1 MSSVLTEAITPLF
14 TDLGLSPALLQALHD
29 VGYESPSPIQAAT
42 IPLLL
47 ANRDLLGQA
56 QTGTG
61 KTAAFALPIL
71 SRLDLRQTV
80 PQALVL
86 VPTRELAI
94 QVAEAF
100 QRYAAHIPGFH
111 VLPIYGG
118 ASYGPQLSSLKRGVH
133 VVVGTPGRVID
144 HLDKGSLDLSKL
156 KTLVLDEAD
165 EMLRMGFIDDVERIL
180 QDTPKTRQTALF
192 SATMPS
198 AIKRIAQTQLQSPAE
213 IMVAA
218 KTGTADNIRQR
229 YWLVSGMHKLDAL
242 TRLLEAE
249 DYDGIIVFA
258 RTKLATEELAVKLMA
273 RGFSAAAINGDMQ
286 QQHRERTVGQLK
298 DGSIDIL
305 VATDVAARGLDVERI
320 SHVINYDVP
329 SDPESYTHRIGR
341 TGRAGRSGEAILFI
355 TPRERSL
362 LKAIERSTRQPISQ
376 LELPTITTVN
386 NVRIARFKEQI
397 SQTLADGDLDVFTA
411 IVEAYENEHNVPA
424 IEIAA
429 ALAKMSRGGAP
440 LLLARPERGAKSGP
454 DAPAP
459 MSSSPVPSFQADRSE
474 DRPVRAAR
482 KTAPPFERPA
492 RAEPSAAFSS
502 PDSPPSSTWRERAT
516 QAAHEPID
524 AKPAKLGSQA
534 YRIEIGHIH
543 GVKPGNIVGAIANET
558 GLEAKHIGRIEIFDT
573 YSLIELSAGL
583 PKKALKHLQTVRVG
597 SQPLRISESD
607 VMPRPAVK
615 RPRKQT

>member
-1 MSSVLTEAITPLF
+1 MTEAIAPLF

-29 VGYESPSPIQAAT
+29 VGYETPSPIQAAT

-71 SRLDLRQTV
+71 SRLDLKQTV

-100 QRYAAHIPGFH
+100 QRYAAHVPGFH

-165 EMLRMGFIDDVERIL
+165 EMLRMGFIDEVERIL
-180 QDTPKTRQTALF
+180 QDTPKSRQTALF

-198 AIKRIAQTQLQSPAE
+198 AIKRIAQTQLQNPAE

-341 TGRAGRSGEAILFI
+341 TGRAGRSGEAVLFI

-397 SQTLADGDLDVFTA
+397 TQTLADGDLDIFTA

-429 ALAKMSRGGAP
+429 ALAKMSRGSVP
-440 LLLARPERGAKSGP
+440 LLLARPDRGARSAP
-454 DAPAP
+454 EAAPAMP
-459 MSSSPVPSFQADRSE
+459 AALSDRSQE
-474 DRPVRAAR
+474 RAARPVRRVAS
-482 KTAPPFERPA
+482 PIERPP
-492 RAEPSAAFSS
+492 RAEMTPAQSAPSAPES
-502 PDSPPSSTWRERAT
+502 PVSTWRERAS
-516 QAAHEPID
+516 AATLEPID
-524 AKPAKLGSQA
+524 AKPARLGSQA

-583 PKKALKHLQTVRVG
+583 PKKTLKHLQTVRVG

-607 VMPRPAVK
+607 VMPKPTAK
-615 RPRKQT
+615 RPKKKF

>member
-1 MSSVLTEAITPLF
+1 
-14 TDLGLSPALLQALHD
+14 
-29 VGYESPSPIQAAT
+29 
-42 IPLLL
+42 
-47 ANRDLLGQA
+47 
-56 QTGTG
+56 
-61 KTAAFALPIL
+61 
-71 SRLDLRQTV
+71 
-80 PQALVL
+80 
-86 VPTRELAI
+86 
-94 QVAEAF
+94 
-100 QRYAAHIPGFH
+100 
-111 VLPIYGG
+111 
-118 ASYGPQLSSLKRGVH
+118 
-133 VVVGTPGRVID
+133 
-144 HLDKGSLDLSKL
+144 
-156 KTLVLDEAD
+156 
-165 EMLRMGFIDDVERIL
+165 
-180 QDTPKTRQTALF
+180 
-192 SATMPS
+192 
-198 AIKRIAQTQLQSPAE
+198 
-213 IMVAA
+213 MVAA

-305 VATDVAARGLDVERI
+305 VATDVAARGLDVDRI

-397 SQTLADGDLDVFTA
+397 SQTLADGELDVFAA

-429 ALAKMSRGGAP
+429 ALAKMSRGGVP

-454 DAPAP
+454 DAPGP
-459 MSSSPVPSFQADRSE
+459 LSSSPMPSFQADRSE
-474 DRPVRAAR
+474 DRPIRAAR
-482 KTAPPFERPA
+482 KTAAPIERPA
-492 RAEPSAAFSS
+492 RAQPSAAFSS
-502 PDSPPSSTWRERAT
+502 PDSPPPSTWRERAS

-583 PKKALKHLQTVRVG
+583 PKKTLKHLQTVRVG

-615 RPRKQT
+615 RPRKPT

>member
-1 MSSVLTEAITPLF
+1 
-14 TDLGLSPALLQALHD
+14 
-29 VGYESPSPIQAAT
+29 
-42 IPLLL
+42 
-47 ANRDLLGQA
+47 
-56 QTGTG
+56 
-61 KTAAFALPIL
+61 
-71 SRLDLRQTV
+71 
-80 PQALVL
+80 
-86 VPTRELAI
+86 
-94 QVAEAF
+94 
-100 QRYAAHIPGFH
+100 
-111 VLPIYGG
+111 
-118 ASYGPQLSSLKRGVH
+118 
-133 VVVGTPGRVID
+133 
-144 HLDKGSLDLSKL
+144 
-156 KTLVLDEAD
+156 
-165 EMLRMGFIDDVERIL
+165 
-180 QDTPKTRQTALF
+180 
-192 SATMPS
+192 
-198 AIKRIAQTQLQSPAE
+198 
-213 IMVAA
+213 
-218 KTGTADNIRQR
+218 
-229 YWLVSGMHKLDAL
+229 MHKLDAL

-362 LKAIERSTRQPISQ
+362 LKSIERSTRQPILQ

-386 NVRIARFKEQI
+386 NVRVARFKEQI
-397 SQTLADGDLDVFTA
+397 TQTLADGDLDVFTA

-429 ALAKMSRGGAP
+429 ALAKMSRGSVP
-440 LLLARPERGAKSGP
+440 LLLARPDRGAKS
-454 DAPAP
+454 APEAATAMP
-459 MSSSPVPSFQADRSE
+459 AVFSDRSQ
-474 DRPVRAAR
+474 
-482 KTAPPFERPA
+482 ERPA
-492 RAEPSAAFSS
+492 RPVRRVASPIERAPRAEMTPAPSAHSAPES
-502 PDSPPSSTWRERAT
+502 PIATWRERAS
-516 QAAHEPID
+516 AASLEPID
-524 AKPAKLGSQA
+524 AKPARLGSQA

-573 YSLIELSAGL
+573 YSLIELSTGL
-583 PKKALKHLQTVRVG
+583 PKKTLKHLQTVRVG

-607 VMPRPAVK
+607 VMPKPAAK
-615 RPRKQT
+615 RPKKKF

>member
-1 MSSVLTEAITPLF
+1 
-14 TDLGLSPALLQALHD
+14 
-29 VGYESPSPIQAAT
+29 
-42 IPLLL
+42 
-47 ANRDLLGQA
+47 
-56 QTGTG
+56 
-61 KTAAFALPIL
+61 
-71 SRLDLRQTV
+71 
-80 PQALVL
+80 
-86 VPTRELAI
+86 
-94 QVAEAF
+94 
-100 QRYAAHIPGFH
+100 
-111 VLPIYGG
+111 
-118 ASYGPQLSSLKRGVH
+118 
-133 VVVGTPGRVID
+133 
-144 HLDKGSLDLSKL
+144 
-156 KTLVLDEAD
+156 
-165 EMLRMGFIDDVERIL
+165 
-180 QDTPKTRQTALF
+180 
-192 SATMPS
+192 MPS
-198 AIKRIAQTQLQSPAE
+198 AIKRIAQTQLQNPAE

-305 VATDVAARGLDVERI
+305 VATDVAARGLDVDRI

-362 LKAIERSTRQPISQ
+362 LKSIERSTRQPISQ

-397 SQTLADGDLDVFTA
+397 SQTLADGDLDVFAA
-411 IVEAYENEHNVPA
+411 IIEAYENEHNVPA

-429 ALAKMSRGGAP
+429 ALAKMSRGGVP
-440 LLLARPERGAKSGP
+440 LLLARPERGAKPGP
-454 DAPAP
+454 DAPGP
-459 MSSSPVPSFQADRSE
+459 MASSPVSPFQTERSE

-482 KTAPPFERPA
+482 KSAPPFERPA
-492 RAEPSAAFSS
+492 RADPARAEPAPAMSS
-502 PDSPPSSTWRERAT
+502 PDSAPPSTWRDRAS

-524 AKPAKLGSQA
+524 AKPARLGSQA

-583 PKKALKHLQTVRVG
+583 PKKTLKHLQTVRVG

-615 RPRKQT
+615 RPRKPS

>member
-1 MSSVLTEAITPLF
+1 LTEAIAPLF
-14 TDLGLSPALLQALHD
+14 TDLGLSPALLQALQD

-42 IPLLL
+42 IPLLV

-71 SRLDLRQTV
+71 SRLDIKQTV

-144 HLDKGSLDLSKL
+144 HLDKGSLDLSRL

-165 EMLRMGFIDDVERIL
+165 EMLRMGFIDEVERIL

-198 AIKRIAQTQLQSPAE
+198 AIKRIAQTQLRNPAE

-397 SQTLADGDLDVFTA
+397 TQTLADGDLDIFTA
-411 IVEAYENEHNVPA
+411 IVEAYEHEHNVPA

-429 ALAKMSRGGAP
+429 ALAKMTRGSVP
-440 LLLARPERGAKSGP
+440 LLLARPDRGEKL
-454 DAPAP
+454 AP
-459 MSSSPVPSFQADRSE
+459 E
-474 DRPVRAAR
+474 
-482 KTAPPFERPA
+482 TASTMP
-492 RAEPSAAFSS
+492 AAFSERS
-502 PDSPPSSTWRERAT
+502 QERPPRPMRKVASAMEPPSQAEKTPLPSAHSAPESPVSTWRERAS
-516 QAAHEPID
+516 AASLEPID
-524 AKPAKLGSQA
+524 AKPARLGSQA

-573 YSLIELSAGL
+573 YSLIELSAAL
-583 PKKALKHLQTVRVG
+583 PKKTLKHLQTVRVG
-597 SQPLRISESD
+597 NQPLRISESA
-607 VMPRPAVK
+607 VMPKPAAK
-615 RPRKQT
+615 RPKKKF

>member
-71 SRLDLRQTV
+71 SRLDLKQTV

-411 IVEAYENEHNVPA
+411 IVEAYENEHHVPA
-424 IEIAA
+424 NEIAA

-583 PKKALKHLQTVRVG
+583 PKKTLKHLQTVRVG